1 MRALACVVLWS
12 VVLFVAA
19 GHIRWARGWFYIGLY
34 AFSLVVGEA
43 VVSRK
48 NPALL
53 DARARKHENT
63 KPFDKVILPLIVVS
77 FFLLPVVAGLNA
89 RLGHLHSGISLL
101 AAGLPFYMAGAILVH
116 WSMVVNTHLEMMVR
130 IQEDRGHR
138 VVDSG
143 PYAIVRHPMYT
154 GILLQGVATPLLLGS
169 SWAAVPVAITILLF
183 AVRTALEDRTLR
195 KELPRYEE
203 FTTRT
208 RFRLIPGL
216 W

>member
-1 MRALACVVLWS
+1 MRALAGVVLWS

-19 GHIRWARGWFYIGLY
+19 GHIGWARGWFYVGLY
-34 AFSLVVGEA
+34 VFSVVIGEA

-53 DARARKHENT
+53 EARARKHENT
-63 KPFDKVILPLIVVS
+63 KPFDKVILPVIVVS
-77 FFLLPVVAGLNA
+77 FFLLPVVAGLDA
-89 RLGHLHSGISLL
+89 RIGHLYSGVWLL
-101 AAGLPFYMAGAILVH
+101 AAGLPFYLAGAILVH
-116 WSMVVNTHLEMMVR
+116 WSMVVNTHLEMTVR
-130 IQEDRGHR
+130 IQADRGHR

-169 SWAAVPVAITILLF
+169 SWAVVPVAITILLF
-183 AVRTALEDRTLR
+183 AIRTALEERTLR
-195 KELPRYEE
+195 KELPGYEE